1 MTEKKTELET
11 EFLGFEI
18 NLLWLKKKIT
28 LISNEDGGV
37 LWIKW
42 DKIMNYELL
51 YVIYMRKE
59 KKLKHMPIRDDYL
72 KIN

>member
-59 KKLKHMPIRDDYL
+59 K
-72 KIN
+72 N